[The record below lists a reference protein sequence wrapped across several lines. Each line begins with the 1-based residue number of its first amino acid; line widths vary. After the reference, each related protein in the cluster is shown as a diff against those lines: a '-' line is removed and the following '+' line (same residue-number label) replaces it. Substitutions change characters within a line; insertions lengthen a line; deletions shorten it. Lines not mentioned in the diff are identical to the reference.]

1 MDENLEI
8 IVGEQKVFHGVGRE
22 KLTIDQHLAKE
33 WNKDIGKP
41 MCIYNIKK
49 IIVNM
54 RRKTSDALTGE
65 QFEEYLTKYQEEIL
79 PNCNQRWLLSI
90 VDTIADYGEGER
102 RVNATWLGTH
112 FKMTVISDS
121 FFHHATNWHYNRNNI
136 TRTMPLRPNSDRG
149 MRIYADNKP
158 IPGLKGAIT
167 ETNVETD
174 LVRNSQQRIHSILQ
188 HDELM
193 ADISN
198 RLHNMYK
205 NSDSIYGLWET
216 LKHEG

>member
-54 RRKTSDALTGE
+54 RRKTSDALSGV

-79 PNCNQRWLLSI
+79 SEFVNTNIEAAKIGGGVMSK
-90 VDTIADYGEGER
+90 TKEER
-102 RVNATWLGTH
+102 S
-112 FKMTVISDS
+112 KMNFI
-121 FFHHATNWHYNRNNI
+121 
-136 TRTMPLRPNSDRG
+136 RG
-149 MRIYADNKP
+149 S
-158 IPGLKGAIT
+158 T
-167 ETNVETD
+167 F
-174 LVRNSQQRIHSILQ
+174 
-188 HDELM
+188 
-193 ADISN
+193 
-198 RLHNMYK
+198 
-205 NSDSIYGLWET
+205 
-216 LKHEG
+216 